1 MTIKIFLGFFFYL
14 HFLFTFFD
22 TQIIYVH
29 LTLIDFIEH

>member
-1 MTIKIFLGFFFYL
+1 MTIKIFLGFLYL